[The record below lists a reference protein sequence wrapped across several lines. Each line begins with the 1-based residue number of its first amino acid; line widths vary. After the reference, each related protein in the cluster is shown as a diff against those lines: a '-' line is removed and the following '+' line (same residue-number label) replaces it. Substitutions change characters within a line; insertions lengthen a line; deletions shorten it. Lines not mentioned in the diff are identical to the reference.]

1 MLSARIA
8 LILTGL
14 TFAIWETVD
23 IFQIEVPAVAAFFAV
38 SFFGC
43 TMWFWRRESGGRAAI
58 AFLPLF
64 AIEAGSA
71 PFWKHVMTETKLA
84 GIVLGTA
91 GIAAVAGVAAT
102 RRNANRSPAA
112 ST

>member
-1 MLSARIA
+1 MLNARIA

-43 TMWFWRRESGGRAAI
+43 TMWFWRRDSGRAAI

-64 AIEAGSA
+64 TIEAGSA

-91 GIAAVAGVAAT
+91 GIAAVVGVAAT
-102 RRNANRSPAA
+102 RRNANRSPAVSA
-112 ST
+112 